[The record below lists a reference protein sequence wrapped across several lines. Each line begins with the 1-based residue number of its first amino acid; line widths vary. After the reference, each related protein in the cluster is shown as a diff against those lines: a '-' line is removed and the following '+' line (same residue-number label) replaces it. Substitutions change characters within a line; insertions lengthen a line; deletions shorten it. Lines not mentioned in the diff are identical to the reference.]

1 MKPTNTASWI
11 YIYRILRPIS
21 NFKIRD
27 QHSWKLM
34 KKLITLLISIFIR
47 FNTSDLEQLSN
58 DKYIFSVRKALLLI
72 SNYLIW

>member
-1 MKPTNTASWI
+1 
-11 YIYRILRPIS
+11 
-21 NFKIRD
+21 
-27 QHSWKLM
+27 M